1 MNANLTMNK
10 TFQTF
15 RFVSRSFAFMT
26 GIGYLCILVSVVAT
40 NLIFYLTDMYDS
52 ILTQRTLVSLT
63 APLDVTAAIF
73 ALLTGLVMII
83 TNFKVVLAN
92 GVTRKTFWLAN
103 LPAALLTALA
113 LTVFNQLIVLISGV
127 FLPVQLISDII
138 YPLDGWFSKMVFQ
151 FSSYTFLI
159 VLGWFIALAY
169 YRSSTLMKWVISL
182 VPYFLLR
189 GIIALARSDF
199 PPTQIRMAISHALI
213 GTPAR
218 TGLTCLTAAAIIYGL
233 VYLLLR
239 RAPLKG

>member
-10 TFQTF
+10 TFQTI
-15 RFVSRSFAFMT
+15 RYVSRSFAFMT
-26 GIGYLCILVSVVAT
+26 MIGFICILISVVAT
-40 NLIFYLTDMYDS
+40 NLIYYLTDTYDS
-52 ILTQRTLVSLT
+52 TMTQRTLVSLT
-63 APLDVTAAIF
+63 APLEVTAAIF
-73 ALLTGLVMII
+73 ALLTGLALII

-113 LTVFNQLIVLISGV
+113 LTLYNAFIVRISGL
-127 FLPVQLISDII
+127 FLPLQLISDMI
-138 YPLDGWFSKMVFQ
+138 YPFDSWFSKMVFQ
-151 FSSYTFLI
+151 FGSYSLFI

-182 VPYFLLR
+182 IPYFLVR
-189 GIIALARSDF
+189 GFIALVRSDF
-199 PPTQIRMAISHALI
+199 LDTQTRLAIVNALF

-218 TGLTCLTAAAIIYGL
+218 AGLTFLIAAAILSGL

-239 RAPLKG
+239 RAPIKG

>member
-1 MNANLTMNK
+1 MNAKLTMNK

-26 GIGYLCILVSVVAT
+26 IIGFFCILVSVVAT

-52 ILTQRTLVSLT
+52 IMTQRTLVSLT
-63 APLDVTAAIF
+63 APLEVTAAIF

-83 TNFKVVLAN
+83 NNLKVILAN

-113 LTVFNQLIVLISGV
+113 LTLFNQLIVLISGL
-127 FLPVQLISDII
+127 FLPVQLISDMI

-151 FSSYTFLI
+151 FGAYTLLI

-189 GIIALARSDF
+189 EFLALARSDF
-199 PPTQIRMAISHALI
+199 LATQTRIAIVNVLFGA
-213 GTPAR
+213 PAR
-218 TGLTCLTAAAIIYGL
+218 TGLTFLIAAAILSGL

>member
-1 MNANLTMNK
+1 MNAKLTMNK

-26 GIGYLCILVSVVAT
+26 IIGFFCILVSVVAT

-52 ILTQRTLVSLT
+52 IMTQRTLVSLT
-63 APLDVTAAIF
+63 APLEVTAAIF

-83 TNFKVVLAN
+83 NNLKVILAN

-113 LTVFNQLIVLISGV
+113 LTLFNQLIVLISGL
-127 FLPVQLISDII
+127 FLPVQLISDMI

-151 FSSYTFLI
+151 FGAYTLLI

-189 GIIALARSDF
+189 EFLALARSDF
-199 PPTQIRMAISHALI
+199 LATQTRIAIVNVLF

-218 TGLTCLTAAAIIYGL
+218 TGLTFLIAAAILSGL